1 MLLFSAKRRG
11 EREAAERIYA
21 ACLAAARRPEL
32 YLGYGVPDT
41 LQGRFE
47 MVALALFPVLNRLM
61 HEPGDDPELAR
72 LVSESFVDDMDAA
85 FREMGRQRHAV
96 PKRMKTLYS
105 SFAGRIDRL
114 SAGAWRRRAALASAV
129 ARNVFPDEPRGR
141 ARGSARRVSDGCDGC
156 ACAAADIV
164 AASARR
170 DSVPAARLGAKREAA
185 HERSRSRPP
194 CRSRQIPAGGKHVR
208 IEADE
213 AQRRAHRR
221 SARDRGCRAR

>member
-32 YLGYGVPDT
+32 YLDYGVPDT

-85 FREMGRQRHAV
+85 FREMGLSDTAV
-96 PKRMKTLYS
+96 PKRMKTLYR
-105 SFAGRIDRL
+105 SFAGRVTAYREAIKNEP
-114 SAGAWRRRAALASAV
+114 ALAAAV
-129 ARNVFPDEPRGR
+129 ARNVFPDEPHDERADALAAYSMTATAAVATTEMSALRRGEVPFPPLAW
-141 ARGSARRVSDGCDGC
+141 AR
-156 ACAAADIV
+156 
-164 AASARR
+164 
-170 DSVPAARLGAKREAA
+170 KE
-185 HERSRSRPP
+185 E
-194 CRSRQIPAGGKHVR
+194 
-208 IEADE
+208 
-213 AQRRAHRR
+213 RRA
-221 SARDRGCRAR
+221 